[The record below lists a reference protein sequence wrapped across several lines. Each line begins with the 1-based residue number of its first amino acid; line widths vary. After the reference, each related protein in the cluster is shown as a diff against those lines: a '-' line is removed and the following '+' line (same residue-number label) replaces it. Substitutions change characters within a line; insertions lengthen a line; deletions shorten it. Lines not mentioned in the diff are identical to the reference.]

1 MKKNKIYIALVM
13 VGLSIMGCKKSF
25 LDINNNPNSA
35 TESSITPDLA
45 MAAQLA
51 GSAARN
57 ANSYDFLNRWMGYWS
72 ASGSYSP
79 STVEWS
85 YNITNDSYSGIWNNT
100 YYAVKQYKS
109 IENKAAE
116 LDWKFYQGM
125 AQIMQAYEVS
135 ALVDIYGNVPYSEAW
150 NLGEHLRPA
159 YDNAEDIYK
168 DVMAK
173 INSGLALIKAAGSD
187 KNINTIDIMFH
198 GDKTMWAKF
207 ANTLKLR
214 LLIHT
219 SEVTTFN
226 ASTEVAAIVSEG
238 SGFLGSGASAMI
250 QPGYTSPDKPNPYYS
265 SHLHTSSGNE
275 ADNYNRANN
284 FSLNLMKNLND
295 LRYTRLYRECKS
307 LAGQFRGT
315 DYGALPADDVNSDR
329 TSGPGY
335 GLVGVNESKFA
346 TPPSG
351 PTAAALTAAV
361 KPMWVITSVESLFL
375 VAEATARGWLS
386 GNAQTAYNAA
396 VTESFVTLA
405 VPNATTEA
413 ATYLSNPNV
422 RVAWPT
428 STALA
433 DKLNVILWQ
442 KYFALNGLQANET
455 WVDFRRLGIVQPPL
469 SIFPQRGTNP
479 IPIRLLYPSSEY
491 NYNNENVKAQGDISQ
506 FTSKIFWDK

>member
-1 MKKNKIYIALVM
+1 MKKNIIYIALVM
-13 VGLSIMGCKKSF
+13 VGFSITGCKKTF
-25 LDINNNPNSA
+25 LDINQNPNSA

-45 MAAQLA
+45 LAAQLA

-57 ANSYDFLNRWMGYWS
+57 AASYDVLNRWMGYWS

-85 YNITNDSYSGIWNNT
+85 YNITNDSYSGIWNNA
-100 YYAVKQYKS
+100 YYAVGQYKT
-109 IENKAAE
+109 IEGKAAE
-116 LDWKFYQGM
+116 LDWKFYQGI

-135 ALVDIYGNVPYSEAW
+135 TLVDIYGDMPYSQAW
-150 NLGEHLRPA
+150 NLSEFLRPA
-159 YDNAEDIYK
+159 YDDDETIYK
-168 DVMAK
+168 DLMVK
-173 INSGLALIKAAGSD
+173 INSGLALIKSAGSD
-187 KNINTIDIMFH
+187 KNIGSIDVMFK

-226 ASTEVAAIVSEG
+226 PSTEIAAIVAEG
-238 SGFLGSGASAMI
+238 SGFLGNGVGAMV
-250 QPGYTSPDKPNPYYS
+250 QPGYTNDKPNPYYA
-265 SHLHTSSGNE
+265 SHLHTTNGNE

-284 FSLNLMKNLND
+284 FSLDLMKNLND
-295 LRYTRLYRECKS
+295 LRYTRLYRQAKS
-307 LAGQFRGT
+307 LPGQYRGT
-315 DYGALPADDVNSDR
+315 VYGSPPADDVNSDR

-335 GLVGVNESKFA
+335 GLVGVNESLFT
-346 TPPSG
+346 TPPTSVG
-351 PTAAALTAAV
+351 LTANAR
-361 KPMWVITSVESLFL
+361 PMWVITSVEAMFL
-375 VAEATARGWLS
+375 VAEATARGWLT
-386 GNAQTAYNAA
+386 GNAQDAYSAA
-396 VTESFVTLA
+396 VRESFVALA

-413 ATYLSNPNV
+413 ATYLTSPNA

-433 DKLNVILWQ
+433 DKLNVIMWQ

-469 SIFPQRGTNP
+469 SVFPQRGSNP

-491 NYNNENVKAQGDISQ
+491 NYNNENVNAEGTINQ